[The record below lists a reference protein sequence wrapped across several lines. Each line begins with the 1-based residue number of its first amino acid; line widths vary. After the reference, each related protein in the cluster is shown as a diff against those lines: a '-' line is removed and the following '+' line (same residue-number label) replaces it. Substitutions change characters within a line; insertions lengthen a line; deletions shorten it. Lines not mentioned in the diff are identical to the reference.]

1 MKKLLVVL
9 LALATIGSMA
19 FAEVSIGTWS
29 RIGLSVY
36 DQTGSAAAV
45 TKHYPS
51 WGNAGLSFSA
61 KGDNAGMAADASFAP
76 GSDNVTIGTNAKLWA
91 KLFDMLTITA
101 GKTQNTVLWGKIGG
115 GSAIGTVKGG
125 GNDDIF
131 NSITIKNG
139 LMAELAPV
147 ENLYLVGAIAE
158 ATSATTADAFKA
170 VMADVGYTLPDVGL
184 IRAGYL
190 TDQVQAAFAFTG
202 VKDLTVDVGG
212 KYNLATSVIKAS
224 AAAKMTA
231 GDLGFMGRT
240 LITAG
245 GSAAF
250 DMGLGGYVNYKID
263 AVVVG
268 ADIGLN
274 SISTAKVL
282 NLTPYVQYN
291 IPGGG
296 MIITGVQTAVG
307 LDGQPFQFGIP
318 VVLQF

>member
-9 LALATIGSMA
+9 LALAVVGTMA
-19 FAEVSIGTWS
+19 FAEVSLGTWS

-36 DQTGSAAAV
+36 DQAGSAAA
-45 TKHYPS
+45 TAKNYPS
-51 WGNAGLSFSA
+51 WGNAGVSFSA
-61 KGDNAGMAADASFAP
+61 KGENAGMAADASFSPA
-76 GSDNVTIGTNAKLWA
+76 GGNVGIGDNAKLWA

-101 GKTQNTVLWGKIGG
+101 GKSYGDTLRGKIGG

-131 NSITIKNG
+131 TRFSITKG
-139 LMAELAPV
+139 LLFELAPV
-147 ENLYLVGAIAE
+147 ENLYMGAALSE
-158 ATSATTADAFKA
+158 AATTAAADTYKA
-170 VMADVGYTLPDVGL
+170 IQAAAGYTLPDVGL

-190 TDQVQAAFAFTG
+190 GGSDQIQAAFAFTG

-212 KYNLATSVIKAS
+212 KYTLTSGAIAVS
-224 AAAKMTA
+224 AAGKMA
-231 GDLGFMGRT
+231 MGDLGFMVRT
-240 LITAG
+240 LVTTG
-245 GSAAF
+245 TAF
-250 DMGLGGYVNYKID
+250 DMGLGGYVNYKMD

-268 ADIGLN
+268 ADFGLN
-274 SISTAKVL
+274 SISASKAL

-296 MIITGVQTAVG
+296 LVITGVQTTIG

-318 VVLQF
+318 IVLQF